1 MEIKELG
8 WYRTR
13 GGGRREVITT
23 RREKPYSVISL
34 DEIGAARL
42 HTAEGFSSIHPVSCE
57 TDLIAKIP
65 EGPDIDWAAMP
76 ADVVAV
82 YRWDVDWF
90 GSEELP
96 KLSGGKWDA
105 PFDSEWLIA
114 KVHHPKWDGPDS
126 TAIAYR
132 PGHEPK
138 GEV

>member
-1 MEIKELG
+1 MEITNG
-8 WYRTR
+8 WYRTQ
-13 GGGRREVITT
+13 GGGKREVITT
-23 RREKPYSVISL
+23 RAMKPYPVISL
-34 DEIGAARL
+34 CESGIFET
-42 HTAEGFSSIHPVSCE
+42 HTSSGCVY
-57 TDLIAKIP
+57 TDGGQDDNDLVAKIP

-76 ADVVAV
+76 ADVIAV

-105 PFDSEWLIA
+105 PYESEWDIP

-138 GEV
+138 GEE

>member
-13 GGGRREVITT
+13 GGGKREVITT
-23 RREKPYSVISL
+23 RVRGDYPVLSL
-34 DEIGAARL
+34 SDEG
-42 HTAEGFSSIHPVSCE
+42 VCE
-57 TDLIAKIP
+57 THAKDGHVLTGGNYYDDLIAKIP

-76 ADVVAV
+76 ADVIAV
-82 YRWDVDWF
+82 FRWDLDWF

-96 KLSGGKWDA
+96 TLSGGKWDA